1 MNAQPQRHLH
11 SVPRANAPEP
21 LWLQIAE
28 AASAGRPRD
37 HAATLRLF
45 TALLDF
51 MPTDDPRTLYYL
63 GHAYA
68 QADNP
73 VAASSFLEFSLKRGL
88 AAPDRGR
95 AYLELASTLRHI
107 DHVADALEWLDAGI
121 ADPASKSF
129 ADALTAYQV
138 VILHDSE
145 QYRAAAHAAIQRL
158 APHLGRYIPD
168 PLP

>member
-11 SVPRANAPEP
+11 SVPEAGAPEP

-37 HAATLRLF
+37 HTATLRLF
-45 TALLDF
+45 TALLGF
-51 MPTDDPRTLYYL
+51 MPAEDPRTLYYL

-68 QADNP
+68 QAGNP
-73 VAASSFLEFSLKRGL
+73 VAASSFLEFALKKGL
-88 AAPDRGR
+88 AAPVRGQ
-95 AYLELASTLRHI
+95 AYLELASALRHI
-107 DHVADALEWLDAGI
+107 DRVAAALEWLDAGI
-121 ADPASKSF
+121 ADPANAPF

-158 APHLGRYIPD
+158 APHLDQYIPD
-168 PLP
+168 SLP